1 MKRLAL
7 AFAALVLAASAS
19 AAEAKR
25 SPYGPIHIERQ
36 RGSILTIEHTPVP
49 RRAMRRIVRK
59 KVAAHHVRRSKVV
72 VRRKVRRARW
82 AVRRSEFVRNP
93 AIAGGCY
100 DGGYV
105 RRHVGG
111 YGRVTLQREVCEGI
125 APVSS
130 LPRGMAYVPQFI
142 SIPPAPPPQRRVI
155 RARY

>member
-7 AFAALVLAASAS
+7 ALAAFVLAAS

-49 RRAMRRIVRK
+49 RRVVRWVVRK
-59 KVAAHHVRRSKVV
+59 KVAVHHVRRSKVV
-72 VRRKVRRARW
+72 VRRKVRRW
-82 AVRRSEFVRNP
+82 AVARSEFVRNP
-93 AIAGGCY
+93 AIAGDCRE
-100 DGGYV
+100 GGYV

-111 YGRVTLQREVCEGI
+111 YGPVTLQREVCEGI

-130 LPRGMAYVPQFI
+130 LPPDMAYVPQFI
-142 SIPPAPPPQRRVI
+142 SIPPAPPPQKRVI

>member
-7 AFAALVLAASAS
+7 AFAALVLAGSV
-19 AAEAKR
+19 AEAKR

-49 RRAMRRIVRK
+49 RRVVRRVVRK
-59 KVAAHHVRRSKVV
+59 KVVTRHHVRHSRVV
-72 VRRKVRRARW
+72 VRRKVRRW
-82 AVRRSEFVRNP
+82 AVVRSEFVRNP
-93 AIAGGCY
+93 AIAGDCHE
-100 DGGYV
+100 GGYV
-105 RRHVGG
+105 RRDVGA

-130 LPRGMAYVPQFI
+130 LPPGMAYVPQFI

>member
-1 MKRLAL
+1 MKHFALAL
-7 AFAALVLAASAS
+7 VAVVLAAS

-36 RGSILTIEHTPVP
+36 RGSILTIKHTPVP
-49 RRAMRRIVRK
+49 RRAVRRVVHK
-59 KVAAHHVRRSKVV
+59 KMVAYHVRPSKVV
-72 VRRKVRRARW
+72 IRRARHAHW

-93 AIAGGCY
+93 TIAGGCH

-105 RRHVGG
+105 RQRVGG
-111 YGRVTLQREVCEGI
+111 YGRVILQRELCEGI

-142 SIPPAPPPQRRVI
+142 SIPPTPPQRRVI